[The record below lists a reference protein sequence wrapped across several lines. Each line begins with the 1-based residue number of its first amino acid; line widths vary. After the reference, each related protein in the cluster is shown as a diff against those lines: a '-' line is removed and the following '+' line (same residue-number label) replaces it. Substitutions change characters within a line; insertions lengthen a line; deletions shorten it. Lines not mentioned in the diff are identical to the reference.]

1 MEIHN
6 LAVGS
11 WALVLFEGYK
21 THFCPSDLTGDLI
34 ADIGTRGGN
43 VYELKETDEGGA
55 DLPGIVAV
63 NRHWENILIDG
74 FKLGFPSQDFEHFMA
89 ELESSPVRKFASG
102 REYHKIH
109 GWLHCIVLT
118 PEQRIFVLKA
128 MVEMLPMVRQRA
140 EEENK
145 RFLEAID
152 RANKDRLRVASWRE
166 RALRGTVPPKDRN

>member
-1 MEIHN
+1 MKIDN

-21 THFCPSDLTGDLI
+21 THFCPSELVGDLI
-34 ADIGTRGGN
+34 ADIGARGGN
-43 VYELKETDEGGA
+43 AYELQETDTGGA
-55 DLPGIVAV
+55 DLPGIVAAD
-63 NRHWENILIDG
+63 RHWEDILVDG
-74 FKLGFPSQDFEHFMA
+74 FKLGFPSQDFEYFMA
-89 ELESSPVRKFASG
+89 ELGSSPVRKFANG

-118 PEQRIFVLKA
+118 PEQQAFVLKA
-128 MVEMLPMVRQRA
+128 MVEMLPEVRQRA

-152 RANKDRLRVASWRE
+152 RANKDRLRVVSWRE
-166 RALRGTVPPKDRN
+166 QALRGTVPPKDRN